1 MATAFMGL
9 EAVPSGRFNPM
20 TGAWEL
26 FDELPESKVVRP
38 ANMVEAVE
46 AMRGQPGKIAPEM
59 GKAMLENAARAR
71 TQTMLNPNLAAN
83 AMVPNAMPQQAPQV
97 PPQAAARAPFWR
109 LPQPGAGLS
118 AALPPDAGLRAG
130 LRSVAS
136 GTGRVARPALGAAG
150 ALAVPAVEAID
161 AAPVFMDPESTT
173 LDKLAA
179 ASKGVG
185 RGGATL
191 AGAGIGQAII
201 PVPFLGAALGGAAG
215 FLGGD
220 KLIEWGRDRLGVDT
234 PPIPKAVDGGATTA
248 PPGRQAVQ
256 GVPPPA
262 YLMRQPEMPAAG
274 RVVPQGALGPTVAAP
289 QRIASI
295 GATTAP
301 TGAAPAES
309 AATVVPAQTIAP
321 QPAEMPQSTIDDAI
335 KQYRSEIGRIDQA
348 FEEYK
353 NQTGMVAPK
362 ELTPADKWSI
372 LARGLGVAALVAAF
386 PGAGLLMGLG
396 AGGLAGS
403 SAFDQAR
410 RQKELDAQAARDQLG
425 KQFDQR
431 RQIEKDRMGA
441 LGELLTTAVKRD
453 EGMQDRNAAQSR
465 LEQELAARREAAAME
480 AALRREGFQNAARI
494 AGISAAAR
502 QQPGERGAS
511 RGVTYNIPEAI
522 RNRAEFILLNTP
534 GMTAP
539 EAISMARM
547 QVQSDIPLSLGGG
560 ADPDLE
566 RYGQ

>member
-26 FDELPESKVVRP
+26 FDELPESKAVRP

-46 AMRGQPGKIAPEM
+46 AMRGQPGKITPEM

-83 AMVPNAMPQQAPQV
+83 AMAARPSPAQAPA
-97 PPQAAARAPFWR
+97 QAPAS
-109 LPQPGAGLS
+109 QPRSGAFERVGPLSATTTAGKIGAGLLEGIVPS
-118 AALPPDAGLRAG
+118 AMVSASMDALRRPTEDYYRRFGLDPSEAARNSYKDLAVRAG
-130 LRSVAS
+130 
-136 GTGRVARPALGAAG
+136 
-150 ALAVPAVEAID
+150 
-161 AAPVFMDPESTT
+161 
-173 LDKLAA
+173 
-179 ASKGVG
+179 GVVSDV
-185 RGGATL
+185 
-191 AGAGIGQAII
+191 GAGILD
-201 PVPFLGAALGGAAG
+201 LGTGVVNVARDFGGAEPIKTFG
-215 FLGGD
+215 EILREGD
-220 KLIEWGRDRLGVDT
+220 RPSRT
-234 PPIPKAVDGGATTA
+234 MPRATAGGATTA

-262 YLMRQPEMPAAG
+262 YLMRQPEMPVAE
-274 RVVPQGALGPTVAAP
+274 RVVPQGALGPSVAAP
-289 QRIASI
+289 QRMASI
-295 GATTAP
+295 GAPTAP
-301 TGAAPAES
+301 TGAAPAE
-309 AATVVPAQTIAP
+309 AAAAVVPAQTVAP